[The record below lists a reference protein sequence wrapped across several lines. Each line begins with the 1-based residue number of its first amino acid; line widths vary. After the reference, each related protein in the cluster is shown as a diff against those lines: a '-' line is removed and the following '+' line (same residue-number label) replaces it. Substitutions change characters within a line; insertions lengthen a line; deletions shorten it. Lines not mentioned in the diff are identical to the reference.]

1 MLKQVKDFI
10 LKFTNLYTMIFVS
23 FPSGVCVDK
32 VVENWSNYEGCKY
45 VYLQIFVTH
54 RQSSISWMV
63 KEFVRL
69 SEELLSISRVV
80 WTTVDD
86 VNVTKLKI
94 WKKKFKAMKKKQIK
108 DNFTLGPLFYK

>member
-1 MLKQVKDFI
+1 
-10 LKFTNLYTMIFVS
+10 MIFAS
-23 FPSGVCVDK
+23 FPSGVCVNK

-45 VYLQIFVTH
+45 VYLQIFITH
-54 RQSSISWMV
+54 RQASISWMV

-69 SEELLSISRVV
+69 SEELLSMCRVV

-94 WKKKFKAMKKKQIK
+94 WKKSLKPWRKNKSKTILHLDLYFI
-108 DNFTLGPLFYK
+108 NRLGHFMG